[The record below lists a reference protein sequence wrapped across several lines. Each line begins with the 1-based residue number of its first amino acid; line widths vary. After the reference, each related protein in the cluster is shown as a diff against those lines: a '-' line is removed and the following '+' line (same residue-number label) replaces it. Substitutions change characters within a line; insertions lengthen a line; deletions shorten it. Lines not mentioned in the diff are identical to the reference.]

1 MRHRDTDIKTR
12 PEELHLLLLQ
22 VEGQGVE
29 PEAGTTAPLEAAEVR
44 IKWRLTSGL
53 KKLHD
58 QRKRSRTC
66 CSLNWRAPCYTASG

>member
-1 MRHRDTDIKTR
+1 MRHRETDIKTH

-22 VEGQGVE
+22 VEGQSVE
-29 PEAGTTAPLEAAEVR
+29 PEAGIPAPLEAAEVR
-44 IKWRLTSGL
+44 IKRRLTSGL
-53 KKLHD
+53 KKMDD